1 MTGPLDP
8 PVAHGRLDEAEA
20 RALTDAA
27 RLLDTEGPLDASD
40 ARTLTAAAR
49 DLAHLLWR
57 MLLRLYEGDGW
68 RVLGFKSWGGY
79 YAAELGGHRSRGY
92 RLLDAG
98 RVLEQLEPDGF
109 RGEGTPGSP
118 LLTERTARELAPIL
132 RNGAD
137 AVRDAWNETVERHG
151 PDPTARQVRNVVK
164 RRQGK
169 PVPPPPPPPPAWVA
183 RAERL
188 RSELDLVVFD
198 PEPEPERCRE
208 LLELLAAV
216 AADLERLA
224 KGEAPPS

>member
-118 LLTERTARELAPIL
+118 LLTERTARELARARPH
-132 RNGAD
+132 RAAGPQRRQTPTRQAGPAAATAAAGVD
-137 AVRDAWNETVERHG
+137 RARREVAVR
-151 PDPTARQVRNVVK
+151 ARPGRVRP
-164 RRQGK
+164 RAGAGAL
-169 PVPPPPPPPPAWVA
+169 PGAA
-183 RAERL
+183 RAAR
-188 RSELDLVVFD
+188 RG
-198 PEPEPERCRE
+198 R
-208 LLELLAAV
+208 
-216 AADLERLA
+216 
-224 KGEAPPS
+224 G